1 MKKTAML
8 LAMLLVIL
16 SAWMAFHSSEIAIVV
31 NGQKLV
37 GPAKIAAE
45 GWGVLVA
52 VVALFCGAILL
63 AFVFAG
69 IGLLVLGVFV
79 MAGLLAVWFAFP
91 FLLPILVP
99 LLVLWLF
106 VALLRGGSQSKL

>member
-1 MKKTAML
+1 MKKIAIL
-8 LAMLLVIL
+8 LAILLVTL
-16 SAWMAFHSSEIAIVV
+16 SAWMAFHSSDIAIIV
-31 NGQKLV
+31 NGQKLA
-37 GPAKIAAE
+37 GPAKMAAE

-79 MAGLLAVWFAFP
+79 VVGLLAVWLAFP

-99 LLVLWLF
+99 LLVLWVF